1 VVRTLLE
8 TVVVL
13 LAGVVLAFSSNAMRD
28 RGLELDRDYFP
39 SGVSTSAGTVAP
51 VVDPAGAALDP
62 ELPNEPPAEPSTIVS
77 AKDTDGAPQ
86 AQPGG
91 EGALVAA
98 PDPTLT
104 DTHDPITERL
114 AEKGLTAIGD
124 AELMELVEDPMFAAG
139 AYLLVD
145 ARRAEQYAE
154 GHLPGAL
161 HLDPFF
167 PDAGLPQ
174 VLPML
179 PVAQRIVV
187 YCTGGQC
194 EDSESAAL
202 LLLQFGAPADRLAV
216 YVGGVTEWTA
226 AGRPLETE

>member
-1 VVRTLLE
+1 MVRTLLE

-13 LAGVVLAFSSNAMRD
+13 VVGVAVAFGANAMRD

-39 SGVSTSAGTVAP
+39 SGVSATAGTDATEDDSPADFP
-51 VVDPAGAALDP
+51 VGPST
-62 ELPNEPPAEPSTIVS
+62 EPSTE
-77 AKDTDGAPQ
+77 DTAGGLDEAQPARPADGAS
-86 AQPGG
+86 
-91 EGALVAA
+91 ALAA
-98 PDPTLT
+98 PDPATA
-104 DTHDPITERL
+104 DVHDHITERL
-114 AEKGLTAIGD
+114 AEKGLSAIGD

-167 PDAGLPQ
+167 PDAGLAQ

-187 YCTGGQC
+187 YCSGGEC

-226 AGRPLETE
+226 QGRPLETD

>member
-1 VVRTLLE
+1 VRTLVE

-13 LAGVVLAFSSNAMRD
+13 VVGVVLAFGANAARD

-39 SGVSTSAGTVAP
+39 SGVSAAAGTSSP
-51 VVDPAGAALDP
+51 VVDPKGTASEPA
-62 ELPNEPPAEPSTIVS
+62 PPAEPPANPSSESLTEDVDPS
-77 AKDTDGAPQ
+77 PQ
-86 AQPGG
+86 AQ
-91 EGALVAA
+91 EEDEASAVTLA
-98 PDPTLT
+98 DPTA
-104 DTHDPITERL
+104 TEVPDLIVARL
-114 AEKGLTAIGD
+114 AEKGLTAISD
-124 AELMELVEDPMFAAG
+124 SELMELVEDPMFAAG

-179 PVAQRIVV
+179 PVAQRVVV

-226 AGRPLETE
+226 AGRPLETD